1 MSRRLALALSLATLP
16 VFVACGDTTSPA
28 VPDAEPAAR
37 AFAIN
42 GDYQSVTASSVA
54 ADTLTVRFLTAS
66 GAPVAGLAVT
76 WTADDASE
84 LTPLESTTASDG
96 TARALFRADTKAGE
110 SEVTVASGAIN
121 TQFHLNIIAAEAK
134 RLQLMLASVDTI
146 EVGRTFTGAPV
157 RITDEFGNSVSGGQ
171 VSVTIFSNED
181 TTPFAT
187 LTLSANL
194 DGVAALS
201 DMPFPAGTHRIVYTL
216 GAASVSYTVV
226 VMGDTDPDGD

>member
-1 MSRRLALALSLATLP
+1 MPRRLALALSLATLP

-28 VPDAEPAAR
+28 APAAEPAAR

-42 GDYQSVTASSVA
+42 GDYQSVTASSIA
-54 ADTLTVRFLTAS
+54 ADTLTVRFLTAA
-66 GAPVAGLAVT
+66 GAPVAGVAVT

-121 TQFHLNIIAAEAK
+121 TRFHLSIVAAAAK

-146 EVGRTFTGAPV
+146 EVGGTFTGAPV
-157 RITDEFGNSVSGGQ
+157 RVTDEFGNSVSGGQ
-171 VSVTIFSNED
+171 VDVTVFSNED
-181 TTPFAT
+181 TTPVAT
-187 LTLSANL
+187 LTLSANG
-194 DGVAALS
+194 DGVASLS
-201 DMPFPAGTHRIVYTL
+201 DMPLPAGTHRIVYTL

-226 VMGDTDPDGD
+226 IMSETAPDGD